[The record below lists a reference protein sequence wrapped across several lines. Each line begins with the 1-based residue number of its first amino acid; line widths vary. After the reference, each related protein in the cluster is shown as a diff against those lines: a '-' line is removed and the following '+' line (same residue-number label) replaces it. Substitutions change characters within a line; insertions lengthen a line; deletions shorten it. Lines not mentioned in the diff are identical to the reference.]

1 MKRTLSIAALGVA
14 ALLAGSATTAS
25 AHHAFAAEFDATAPM
40 TLTGTIT
47 KVERV
52 NPHGWIYID
61 VKGTDGKV
69 ANWAVETGS
78 PTALAKAGIRRDSIP
93 IGQSVV
99 ITGYRAKDGSN
110 TINGNQIKFPD
121 GRDLNLASSGTGAPS
136 DRGRS
141 GGAANAP
148 R

>member
-1 MKRTLSIAALGVA
+1 MKNTMSIAVFAVA
-14 ALLAGSATTAS
+14 AWLAASSTPAS

-61 VKGTDGKV
+61 VKGADGKV
-69 ANWAVETGS
+69 SNWAVETGA
-78 PTALAKAGIRRDSIP
+78 PTALAKAGIKRDSIP

-121 GRDLNLASSGTGAPS
+121 GRDLNLASSAGVQP
-136 DRGRS
+136 GRS
-141 GGAANAP
+141 GGGNDAG